1 MSFPDFT
8 PALPVLLRR
17 LAAEHGARE
26 LIVTEARRMSYAQAE
41 SESAEL
47 ARALL
52 AGGVG
57 KGTRVGI
64 LFPNGPDWLAAFFA
78 ATRIG
83 ALAVPI
89 STFYQARELGWVL
102 RHADVQILL
111 CCERML
117 RHDLLARLER
127 AAPGLAEC
135 KGEPLYVPELPQLRA
150 VRVWGRATRDWA
162 LDGPRSLAAALRA
175 MPAVDASFLECI
187 ESSVVPADPAVV
199 IYTSGSTAEP
209 KGAVHTHGTL
219 VRHSFNV
226 GQYQD
231 FVPGDRVYAS
241 MPFFWVGGLVTTLL
255 ACMYRGATLLCE
267 EGFDPA
273 HTLAFLSRERATVV
287 GAWPATIQALVQHPR
302 LHEYDLSCVRG
313 GNLYEVMP
321 PEKRPA
327 DLELRTNSLGMTETC
342 GPHTW
347 GDMTVDL
354 PEALRGTF
362 GTAVPGVEHKVV
374 DPRTGERLA
383 AGEYGE
389 ICVRGYSRCQGL
401 YKREREES
409 FDADGFYHTGDGG
422 FFDAEGRLFFK
433 GRIGEMIKTAGAN
446 VAPREVEI
454 ALEALPEVKLAAVVG
469 VPDPVRGQLV
479 VAAVVAEPGQQVD
492 PDAVRARLRDEL
504 SAYKVPR
511 HLFVLGHDEVPLT
524 DSGKVHKQRLLEL
537 LEPRVR
543 ANLEPSA

>member
-1 MSFPDFT
+1 MTFPDFT
-8 PALPVLLRR
+8 PTLPVLLRG

-26 LIVTEARRMSYAQAE
+26 LCVTEARRISYAQAE

-52 AGGVG
+52 ASGVG

-64 LFPNGPDWLAAFFA
+64 LFPNGPDWVSAFFA

-117 RHDLLARLER
+117 RSDFLPRLER

-135 KGEPLYVPELPQLRA
+135 KGEPLYVRELPHLRA

-162 LDGPRSLAAALRA
+162 LDGPRSFAAALRA
-175 MPAVDASFLECI
+175 APAIDASFLECI
-187 ESSVVPADPAVV
+187 ESSVAPADPAVV

-219 VRHSFNV
+219 VRHSGNV
-226 GQYQD
+226 VQYCG

-255 ACMYRGATLLCE
+255 ACMHSGATLLCE
-267 EGFDPA
+267 DGFDPDR
-273 HTLAFLSRERATVV
+273 TLSFLSRERATVV
-287 GAWPATIQALVQHPR
+287 GAWPATIQSLVQHPR
-302 LHEYDLSCVRG
+302 LREYDLSCVRD

-327 DLELRTNSLGMTETC
+327 DVELRTNSLGMTETC

-347 GDMTVDL
+347 GDKYVDL
-354 PEALRGTF
+354 PESLRGTF

-374 DPRTGERLA
+374 DPETGETLGV
-383 AGEYGE
+383 GEYGE

-409 FDADGFYHTGDGG
+409 FDADGFYHTGDAGW
-422 FFDAEGRLFFK
+422 FDAGGHLFFK

-454 ALEALPEVKLAAVVG
+454 AIEALPEIKLAAVIG

-511 HLFVLGHDEVPLT
+511 HLFVLAHDEVPLT
-524 DSGKVHKQRLLEL
+524 DSGKVHKKRLLEL
-537 LEPRVR
+537 IEPRVR
-543 ANLEPSA
+543 KS